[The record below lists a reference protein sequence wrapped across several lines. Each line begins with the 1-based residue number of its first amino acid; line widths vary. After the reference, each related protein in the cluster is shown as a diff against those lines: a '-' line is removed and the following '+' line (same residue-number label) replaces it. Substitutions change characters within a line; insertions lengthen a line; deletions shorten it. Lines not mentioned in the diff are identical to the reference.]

1 MTHNF
6 NTVTAVVQV
15 NWLLSNFSTQI
26 FIISL
31 QKEKFQT
38 TTNEDISSKNKIV
51 SQTPTT
57 KISNP
62 STVSKYSEP
71 ELRANPD
78 KNVSSQNPKSSSTKS
93 SEEQKSNR
101 APDSAKRPDTV
112 TNVCDQLVKDY
123 LKRNGFQEV
132 LNDFQSARKL
142 QTRLESSESCNKNTE
157 SSLTLEKLFKFE
169 KKKRKKLFETTG
181 NGRSLDSW
189 ASIREGF
196 SDLADHLNP
205 EDPESEVDKMIKFI
219 LDANIPV
226 RYFNVQYSYIT
237 HITNLYSLELMNIK
251 KVCSHFKIG
260 RFSRGAKGEDGVIT
274 TNWER
279 LVKDANIQNPR
290 KCYKDFKKLS
300 RTKGTDRLSLRKRN
314 VLGCYLAQ
322 NLPYIR
328 HGSDVFQRA
337 VAVLYPCNEGRYT
350 KEEDELILEEVK
362 KHGADCGTWRT
373 LAELLNRKKAGNI
386 SVRHEVLTKGKTNN
400 SGKWSSED
408 YRLFF
413 DYIFKERNPG
423 KEAGVDF
430 INSIKNSVIM
440 ASGEVLNR
448 IPCRVYS
455 HWYGY
460 VKPLLLSYHC
470 GSLHTEW
477 KFRFFDYLIKSKV
490 ASNQDI
496 NWEEAKAEFP
506 NQSTNSLAASF
517 RDVRRTESYN
527 GVPLYLA
534 IQDFKEKT
542 KHHNVR
548 QSSKDFKEKIVFLY
562 DKARGVIDE

>member
-1 MTHNF
+1 
-6 NTVTAVVQV
+6 
-15 NWLLSNFSTQI
+15 
-26 FIISL
+26 
-31 QKEKFQT
+31 
-38 TTNEDISSKNKIV
+38 V
-51 SQTPTT
+51 S
-57 KISNP
+57 
-62 STVSKYSEP
+62 
-71 ELRANPD
+71 
-78 KNVSSQNPKSSSTKS
+78 
-93 SEEQKSNR
+93 
-101 APDSAKRPDTV
+101 
-112 TNVCDQLVKDY
+112 DY

-132 LNDFQSARKL
+132 LDDFHAARKL
-142 QTRLESSESCNKNTE
+142 QSLSKSSESRNKNAE

-169 KKKRKKLFETTG
+169 KKKRKKLFESTG
-181 NGRSLDSW
+181 NERALDSW
-189 ASIREGF
+189 ANIREGF

-205 EDPESEVDKMIKFI
+205 DDPDSEVDKMIKYI
-219 LDANIPV
+219 LDANIPI
-226 RYFNVQYSYIT
+226 RFFNVEYGSF
-237 HITNLYSLELMNIK
+237 TNSFSFYNIELKNIK
-251 KVCSHFKIG
+251 KVCSLFKIG
-260 RFSRGAKGEDGVIT
+260 RFSRGAKGEDGVIIN
-274 TNWER
+274 NWEK
-279 LVKDANIQNPR
+279 LVKVANIKNPR

-300 RTKGTDRLSLRKRN
+300 RTKGTDHLSLKKRN

-350 KEEDELILEEVK
+350 KEEDELILKEADK
-362 KHGADCGTWRT
+362 LGANQKTWVR
-373 LAELLNRKKAGNI
+373 LAALFNRRKASNI
-386 SVRHEVLTKGKTNN
+386 AKRHQVLKKGKENN
-400 SGKWSSED
+400 IGKWSVED

-413 DYIFKERNPG
+413 NYVFKERNPG

-448 IPCRVYS
+448 IPDRVYS

-477 KFRFFDYLIKSKV
+477 KFRFFDYLIEKKV
-490 ASNQDI
+490 ASSHDI

-506 NQSTNSLAASF
+506 NQSAHSLGASF
-517 RDVRRTESYN
+517 RDVRRTERYN
-527 GVPLYLA
+527 GMPLYLA
-534 IQDFKEKT
+534 IQDFKEKI